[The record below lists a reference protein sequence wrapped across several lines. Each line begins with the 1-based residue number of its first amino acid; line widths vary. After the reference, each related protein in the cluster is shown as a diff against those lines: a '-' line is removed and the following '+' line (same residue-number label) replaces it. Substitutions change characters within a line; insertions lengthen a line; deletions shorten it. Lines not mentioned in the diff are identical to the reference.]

1 MINKNQWIGDII
13 DEAGDTP
20 VCALIFT
27 KDEADRWASRYS
39 SVSPEEWEEIIK
51 RVSESSIADEL
62 DDLFMII
69 VDEVV
74 EHD

>member
-1 MINKNQWIGDII
+1 M
-13 DEAGDTP
+13 
-20 VCALIFT
+20 CALIFT
-27 KDEADRWASRYS
+27 KHGADGWASKYNS
-39 SVSPEEWEEIIK
+39 PVSPKEWEEIIK
-51 RVSESSIADEL
+51 RVYESSIADEL